1 MNATIKPER
10 DAFNISW
17 YARNFGMDR
26 RTVADRIKRARLRE
40 ARIKGK
46 GRFYYVNEVM
56 PLLVLAG
63 LEAELRVLGDKIKA
77 VSKRTC

>member
-1 MNATIKPER
+1 MNVANKPSR

-26 RTVADRIKRARLRE
+26 RTIADRIKRARLRE
-40 ARIKGK
+40 AGIRGK
-46 GRFYYVNEVM
+46 GRFYYVNEVT

-63 LEAELRVLGDKIKA
+63 LEAQLRVLGDKIKA

>member
-1 MNATIKPER
+1 MNAMNKPER

-40 ARIKGK
+40 TGAKGK
-46 GRFYYVNEVM
+46 GRFYYVNEVA

-63 LEAELRVLGDKIKA
+63 LETEILRLGEIIKGA
-77 VSKRTC
+77 SK